1 MKRGHFIFANDRLL
15 SLQQVLDHRASSLRT
30 APARSQGIFP
40 CNIFCSEIRLI
51 TVRYPCLKRFARK
64 AQKHFRATW
73 DQGIEE
79 SVIALCRF
87 GRRATCQ
94 AALICLGLWITT
106 GSVVQAT
113 RAQTAPQ
120 PTSQSASGAKPVG
133 TIKSIS
139 GNTITLTTDAGTD
152 VTVLVQDATKLLR
165 IAPGQTDLKD
175 ATPLQ
180 LPDVQVG
187 DRILV
192 RGKLA
197 DDGKSVLATSL
208 IAMKKEDI
216 SQKQTREREEWQ
228 KHGAGG
234 LVNSVDPATSTI
246 TVSLPAIGEKKNL
259 TVHLLKDT
267 VLRRYSP
274 DSVKFDDARPAPLAQ
289 ILPGDQLRARG
300 SRSADGTELTAVEI
314 VSGTFRN
321 ISGILAAVDASASTM
336 TLQDLATKKTVTV
349 KVTSESQLRKLIP
362 QMAQRIALRLKGT
375 PADSAAA
382 AADGPASAAN
392 TPPFPDSRGAPAGAP
407 RTGGGPPGGSGGM
420 GRAGGGPPD
429 LQQAINRMPASAL
442 SDFQKGDAVMLVATQ
457 GGSDGMPI
465 AITLLGGVEP
475 ILQASPNSNASTI
488 LSPWSLGSGAG
499 GEAAA
504 P

>member
-1 MKRGHFIFANDRLL
+1 MLL
-15 SLQQVLDHRASSLRT
+15 GKFVYREA
-30 APARSQGIFP
+30 
-40 CNIFCSEIRLI
+40 
-51 TVRYPCLKRFARK
+51 CL
-64 AQKHFRATW
+64 
-73 DQGIEE
+73 
-79 SVIALCRF
+79 
-87 GRRATCQ
+87 
-94 AALICLGLWITT
+94 AAAICLSPWAGI
-106 GSVVQAT
+106 GSIAQAT
-113 RAQTAPQ
+113 PPQTAPQ
-120 PTSQSASGAKPVG
+120 SSAQSASIAKPVG

-139 GNTITLTTDAGTD
+139 GNTITLITDAGTD

-197 DDGKSVLATSL
+197 EDGKSVLAASV

-216 SQKQTREREEWQ
+216 SQKQARDREEWQ

-234 LVNSVDPATSTI
+234 LVTSIDPATNTI
-246 TVSLPAIGEKKNL
+246 TVSLPSIGEKKNL

-267 VLRRYSP
+267 VLRRYAP
-274 DSVKFDDARPAPLAQ
+274 DSVKFDDAKPAPLVQ

-300 SRSADGTELTAVEI
+300 SRTADGTELTAVEI

-321 ISGILAAVDASASTM
+321 ISGILSAVDLSDGTM
-336 TLQDLATKKTVTV
+336 TLQDLATKKPVTV
-349 KVTSESQLRKLIP
+349 KITSESQLRKLNP
-362 QMAQRIALRLKGT
+362 QMAQRIALRLKGI
-375 PADSAAA
+375 PADAAA
-382 AADGPASAAN
+382 PAADGPANAASAPQSPN
-392 TPPFPDSRGAPAGAP
+392 SHGAPAAP
-407 RTGGGPPGGSGGM
+407 SGGPGQGGFGSM

-429 LQQAINRMPASAL
+429 LQQAISRMPASAL
-442 SDFQKGDAVMLVATQ
+442 SDFQKGEAVMLVATE
-457 GGSDGMPI
+457 GGPGGMPT

-475 ILQASPNSNASTI
+475 ILQASPASSASTI